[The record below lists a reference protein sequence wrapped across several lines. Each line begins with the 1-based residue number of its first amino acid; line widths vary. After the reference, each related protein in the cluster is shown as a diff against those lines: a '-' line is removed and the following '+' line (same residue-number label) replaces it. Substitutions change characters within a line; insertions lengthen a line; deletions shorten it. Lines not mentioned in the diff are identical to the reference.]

1 MELYDLSAPKDAS
14 ELYVE
19 PAGWRPAE
27 GYRLREWRRDL
38 NVGNRTWRI
47 EIVPSLDF
55 VTHNSSWSP
64 WLALTGGL
72 LFTSLVSAFLLTI
85 SGRAAQVQV
94 LVRQRTAELENLAA
108 SLRENEERFR
118 LLVEQS
124 VDGILVH
131 GPDLRYV
138 EANPAAC
145 RMLGYSRDEI
155 LDRSVVDM
163 VEEDKMA
170 RIVPDEQRFAS
181 GESRPSEYRCRRKG
195 RSVFIGEVTGSLLP
209 DGRFLGILRDITERK
224 RNEETMMH
232 YVALVESSEDAIIGS
247 DRNGVV
253 TSWNRG
259 AELMYGYSRVKAVGQ
274 PIIFLIPEAH
284 IGDEQLILGKILD
297 NRSVRHYET
306 IRRRKDGTLID
317 LSITVS
323 PLRNLQGQIV
333 GASKIARDISERK

>member
-1 MELYDLSAPKDAS
+1 
-14 ELYVE
+14 
-19 PAGWRPAE
+19 
-27 GYRLREWRRDL
+27 
-38 NVGNRTWRI
+38 
-47 EIVPSLDF
+47 
-55 VTHNSSWSP
+55 
-64 WLALTGGL
+64 
-72 LFTSLVSAFLLTI
+72 
-85 SGRAAQVQV
+85 
-94 LVRQRTAELENLAA
+94 
-108 SLRENEERFR
+108 
-118 LLVEQS
+118 
-124 VDGILVH
+124 
-131 GPDLRYV
+131 
-138 EANPAAC
+138 
-145 RMLGYSRDEI
+145 MLGYSRDEI